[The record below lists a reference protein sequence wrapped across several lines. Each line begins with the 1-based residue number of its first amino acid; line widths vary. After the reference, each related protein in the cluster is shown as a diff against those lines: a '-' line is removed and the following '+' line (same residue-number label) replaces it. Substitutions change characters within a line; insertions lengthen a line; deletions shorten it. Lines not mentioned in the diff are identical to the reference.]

1 MVRAPGLRPTEQH
14 LQTSACATS
23 NCTVARLSSSTMVK
37 ALTIA
42 SLGLLALVVNAQP
55 KGGRE
60 APAEG
65 GADCAADGSDASYKE
80 TIDGETRTVTR
91 GGWCVSDMP

>member
-1 MVRAPGLRPTEQH
+1 
-14 LQTSACATS
+14 
-23 NCTVARLSSSTMVK
+23 MVK

-91 GGWCVSDMP
+91 GGWCVSDMPRRCS